1 MKVSR
6 VFVVVIIAL
15 MAVMILFEI
24 NAPSRFQWYDDSQS
38 YKSKQPFGCY
48 VMDSVL
54 RASLPQGYEV
64 LGDDI
69 EQYFDK
75 KSKKGQHTFLF
86 TNNYDDFNRLYDVDL
101 LKWIKEGNNIV
112 LAENDNY
119 RYRGYYNPDVKDIG
133 EELEFS
139 FQSVDNIYT
148 NHFDKETLCDRT
160 LYDTILWRADDKFAT
175 ATYLI
180 STAFCDEELKLSSSF
195 RTLAILH
202 KVKKPYD
209 GDDDGVYYKSYAPEE
224 GYSASVAAIRDYGK
238 GKVVVVSMPML
249 FSNYGILN
257 DTIRPFVLRLLSE
270 CGNLPVV
277 RYDPTYISRT
287 SNNQESESPLRY
299 LLANRPLKWALYLA
313 LATLVAFVVF
323 SARRRQRVIP
333 VIKPPVNHM
342 MDFVKRIG
350 GIYYKKHDNVDL
362 LNKKYATFC
371 NDLRTK
377 AMIDIEGS
385 EYLDDELLSLSNRTD
400 IPFNQLQQQISDV
413 KNAVNASWISDKQ
426 LQQLIDTMNDIMH
439 RINI

>member
-1 MKVSR
+1 
-6 VFVVVIIAL
+6 

-24 NAPSRFQWYDDSQS
+24 NAPSRFQWYDESQS

-54 RASLPQGYEV
+54 RTSLPQGYEV

-75 KSKKGQHTFLF
+75 KSKKGQHTLLF
-86 TNNYDDFNRLYDVDL
+86 TNNYDDFCRSCDVDL

-112 LAENDNY
+112 LAVYDNY
-119 RYRGYYNPDVKDIG
+119 HYYGYYDPDVKDIG

-139 FQSVDNIYT
+139 FQPVGNIYT
-148 NHFDKETLCDRT
+148 NHFDKKTLSDRT
-160 LYDTILWRADDKFAT
+160 QYDTIEWRADNKFAA

-180 STAFCDEELKLSSSF
+180 STAFCVEELKLSSSF

-209 GDDDGVYYKSYAPEE
+209 GDNEGVYYKSYAPEE
-224 GYSASVAAIRDYGK
+224 GHTAPVAAIRDYGK
-238 GKVVVVSMPML
+238 GKVVVVGMPML
-249 FSNYGILN
+249 FTNYGILN

-270 CGNLPVV
+270 CGNKPIV

-287 SNNQESESPLRY
+287 SKDQESESPLRY
-299 LLANRPLKWALYLA
+299 LLANRPLRWAFYLA

-362 LNKKYATFC
+362 LNKKYAAFC
-371 NDLRTK
+371 NDLRAK
-377 AMIDIEGS
+377 AMIDIEGND
-385 EYLDDELLSLSNRTD
+385 YLDDELLSLSNRTGL
-400 IPFNQLQQQISDV
+400 PFNQLQQLIRNV
-413 KNAVNASWISDKQ
+413 KNGVNANWISDKQ
-426 LQQLIDTMNDIMH
+426 LQQFIDAMNDIMH

>member
-1 MKVSR
+1 
-6 VFVVVIIAL
+6 

-38 YKSKQPFGCY
+38 YNSKQPFGCY

-75 KSKKGQHTFLF
+75 KSQKGQHTFLF
-86 TNNYDDFNRLYDVDL
+86 TNNYHDFFRLYEIDL
-101 LKWIKEGNNIV
+101 LKWIKEGNNVI
-112 LAENDNY
+112 LADNDNY
-119 RYRGYYNPDVKDIG
+119 RYHDYYNSDSKAIG
-133 EELEFS
+133 EELGFN
-139 FQSVDNIYT
+139 FQPVGTIYA
-148 NHFDKETLCDRT
+148 NHLDKETLSDRT
-160 LYDTILWRADDKFAT
+160 QYDTIQWRADGKFAA

-180 STAFCDEELKLSSSF
+180 STAFCDHELKLSSSF

-209 GDDDGVYYKSYAPEE
+209 GNYDGVYYESSAPEE
-224 GYSASVAAIRDYGK
+224 GYTSHVAAIRDYGK
-238 GKVVVVSMPML
+238 GKVVVMSMPML
-249 FSNYGILN
+249 FTNYGILN
-257 DTIRPFVLRLLSE
+257 DTIRPIVLRLLSV
-270 CGNLPVV
+270 CGNKPVV
-277 RYDPTYISRT
+277 RYDPRYISRT
-287 SNNQESESPLRY
+287 SKDQESESPLRY
-299 LLANRPLKWALYLA
+299 LLANRPLRWALYLA

-371 NDLRTK
+371 NDLRAK
-377 AMIDIEGS
+377 AMIDIEGND
-385 EYLDDELLSLSNRTD
+385 YLDDELLSLSNRTGL
-400 IPFNQLQQQISDV
+400 PFNQLQQLIRNV
-413 KNAVNASWISDKQ
+413 KNGVNASWISDKQ
-426 LQQLIDTMNDIMH
+426 LQQFIDAMNDIMH